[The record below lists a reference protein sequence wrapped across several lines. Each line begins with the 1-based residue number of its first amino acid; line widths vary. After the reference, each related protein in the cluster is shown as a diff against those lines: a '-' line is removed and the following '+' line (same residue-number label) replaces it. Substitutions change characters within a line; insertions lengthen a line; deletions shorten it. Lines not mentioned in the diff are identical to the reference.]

1 MLLTLDL
8 AVTDRLRAAQEDY
21 HRSRVIGQHDMT
33 LLYQEL
39 WHQFDEVERAR
50 GHRFL
55 TRQRPVTP
63 VTRFEYLEPLRLAQN
78 EELIDEQGIRALL
91 NFSAPAPS
99 PTADPWNNGVSQSA
113 VGPAPL
119 PVEESVE
126 DAGSE
131 DYTDTVPPAQ
141 GIASV
146 EDEDA
151 VYYSAGAANVDW
163 SDYDDDT
170 ENEDDESEGTSAEY
184 TEDEGDW
191 DDEDGSSEGWDDD
204 NEDGDEETFV
214 EQPDDLYDED
224 SEDEEVPTQP
234 SRGIAPVYDDP
245 DDTDD
250 DSDEGNEDEGDDE
263 GTEDWYDDPEEDES
277 YLEEPAEVVQPAPLP
292 EVKQSQVTTSAYE
305 VPTNLRDF
313 IKEYPGCSMQDALKY
328 FSARDV
334 NKQIR
339 LGRVVNRQGRLYL

>member
-1 MLLTLDL
+1 MLLTLDS

-99 PTADPWNNGVSQSA
+99 PTVDPWNNVVSQSA
-113 VGPAPL
+113 VGPTSS
-119 PVEESVE
+119 PVEEYVE
-126 DAGSE
+126 E
-131 DYTDTVPPAQ
+131 DTVTQSQ

-146 EDEDA
+146 EDEDS
-151 VYYSAGAANVDW
+151 VYYSEGAANADW
-163 SDYDDDT
+163 RDYGDAT
-170 ENEDDESEGTSAEY
+170 EDEDDESEGASAEY
-184 TEDEGDW
+184 TDDEGGW
-191 DDEDGSSEGWDDD
+191 DDDDDGSSEGWDDD
-204 NEDGDEETFV
+204 NEDEDEETFV
-214 EQPDDLYDED
+214 EQPDDLYE
-224 SEDEEVPTQP
+224 EDEEVPAHQ
-234 SRGIAPVYDDP
+234 SQGIAPVYDDP
-245 DDTDD
+245 DDIDD
-250 DSDEGNEDEGDDE
+250 NSDEGEGDDE

-277 YLEEPAEVVQPAPLP
+277 YLGEPEAVPQPAPLP

>member
-1 MLLTLDL
+1 MLLTLDS

-21 HRSRVIGQHDMT
+21 HRSRVIGQHDKT

-99 PTADPWNNGVSQSA
+99 PTVDPWNNGVSQSA
-113 VGPAPL
+113 VGPTSS
-119 PVEESVE
+119 PVEEYVE
-126 DAGSE
+126 K
-131 DYTDTVPPAQ
+131 DTVTQSQ
-141 GIASV
+141 GI
-146 EDEDA
+146 
-151 VYYSAGAANVDW
+151 VYYSEGAADADW
-163 SDYDDDT
+163 SDYDDVT
-170 ENEDDESEGTSAEY
+170 KYEDDESEGISAEY
-184 TEDEGDW
+184 TDDEGDW

-204 NEDGDEETFV
+204 NEDEDEETFV
-214 EQPDDLYDED
+214 EQPDDLYE
-224 SEDEEVPTQP
+224 EDEEAPAPQ
-234 SRGIAPVYDDP
+234 SQGIASVYDDP

-250 DSDEGNEDEGDDE
+250 DDSDEGEGDDE

-277 YLEEPAEVVQPAPLP
+277 YLEEPEAVSQPAPLP

>member
-1 MLLTLDL
+1 MLLTLDS

-21 HRSRVIGQHDMT
+21 HRSRVIGQHDKT

-99 PTADPWNNGVSQSA
+99 PTVDPWNNGVSQSA
-113 VGPAPL
+113 VGPTSS
-119 PVEESVE
+119 PVEEYVE
-126 DAGSE
+126 GG
-131 DYTDTVPPAQ
+131 TVTPSQ
-141 GIASV
+141 GI
-146 EDEDA
+146 
-151 VYYSAGAANVDW
+151 VYYSEGAADADW
-163 SDYDDDT
+163 SDYDDVTKD
-170 ENEDDESEGTSAEY
+170 EDDESEGTSAEY
-184 TEDEGDW
+184 TNDEGDW
-191 DDEDGSSEGWDDD
+191 GDDEDGSSEGWDND
-204 NEDGDEETFV
+204 NEDEETFV
-214 EQPDDLYDED
+214 EQPDDLYE
-224 SEDEEVPTQP
+224 EDEEAPAPQ
-234 SRGIAPVYDDP
+234 SQGIASVYDDP
-245 DDTDD
+245 D
-250 DSDEGNEDEGDDE
+250 EGEGDDE

-277 YLEEPAEVVQPAPLP
+277 YLEEPEAVSQPAPLP

-328 FSARDV
+328 FSVRDV

>member
-1 MLLTLDL
+1 MLLTLDS

-21 HRSRVIGQHDMT
+21 HRSRVIGQHDKT

-99 PTADPWNNGVSQSA
+99 PTVDPWNNGVSQSA
-113 VGPAPL
+113 VGPTSS
-119 PVEESVE
+119 PVEDYVE
-126 DAGSE
+126 E
-131 DYTDTVPPAQ
+131 DTVTQSQ
-141 GIASV
+141 GI
-146 EDEDA
+146 
-151 VYYSAGAANVDW
+151 VYYSEGAANADW
-163 SDYDDDT
+163 SDYEGAT
-170 ENEDDESEGTSAEY
+170 EDD
-184 TEDEGDW
+184 DEGDW
-191 DDEDGSSEGWDDD
+191 DDADGSSEGWDDD
-204 NEDGDEETFV
+204 DNEDEDEETFV
-214 EQPDDLYDED
+214 EQPDDLYE
-224 SEDEEVPTQP
+224 EDEEAPAPQ
-234 SRGIAPVYDDP
+234 SQGIASVYDDP

-250 DSDEGNEDEGDDE
+250 DSDEEDDE
-263 GTEDWYDDPEEDES
+263 GTEDWFDDPEEDES
-277 YLEEPAEVVQPAPLP
+277 YLEEPEAVPQPAPLP

>member
-1 MLLTLDL
+1 MLLTLDS

-113 VGPAPL
+113 VGPTSS
-119 PVEESVE
+119 PVEEYVE
-126 DAGSE
+126 E
-131 DYTDTVPPAQ
+131 DTVTPSQ
-141 GIASV
+141 GI
-146 EDEDA
+146 
-151 VYYSAGAANVDW
+151 VYYSEGAADADW
-163 SDYDDDT
+163 SDYDDVT
-170 ENEDDESEGTSAEY
+170 EDEDDESEGTSAEY
-184 TEDEGDW
+184 T
-191 DDEDGSSEGWDDD
+191 DDEDGSSEGWDND
-204 NEDGDEETFV
+204 NEDEDEETFV
-214 EQPDDLYDED
+214 EQPDDLYE
-224 SEDEEVPTQP
+224 EDEEAPAPQ
-234 SRGIAPVYDDP
+234 SQGIASVYDDP
-245 DDTDD
+245 DAIDD
-250 DSDEGNEDEGDDE
+250 DSDEDEGDDE

-277 YLEEPAEVVQPAPLP
+277 YLEEPEAVSQPAPLP

>member
-1 MLLTLDL
+1 MLLTLDS

-99 PTADPWNNGVSQSA
+99 PTVDPWNNGVSQSA
-113 VGPAPL
+113 VGPTPP
-119 PVEESVE
+119 PVEEYVE
-126 DAGSE
+126 E
-131 DYTDTVPPAQ
+131 DTVTPSQ
-141 GIASV
+141 GI
-146 EDEDA
+146 
-151 VYYSAGAANVDW
+151 VYYSEGAADADW
-163 SDYDDDT
+163 SDYDDVT
-170 ENEDDESEGTSAEY
+170 KYEDDESEGTSAEY
-184 TEDEGDW
+184 T
-191 DDEDGSSEGWDDD
+191 DEDCSSEGWDND
-204 NEDGDEETFV
+204 NEDEDEETFV
-214 EQPDDLYDED
+214 EQPDDLYE
-224 SEDEEVPTQP
+224 EDEEAPAPP
-234 SRGIAPVYDDP
+234 SQGIASVYDDP
-245 DDTDD
+245 DDIDD
-250 DSDEGNEDEGDDE
+250 DSDEDEGDDE
-263 GTEDWYDDPEEDES
+263 GTEDWYGDPEEDES
-277 YLEEPAEVVQPAPLP
+277 YLEEPEAVPQPAPLP

>member
-1 MLLTLDL
+1 MLLTLDS

-21 HRSRVIGQHDMT
+21 HRSRVIGQHDKT

-91 NFSAPAPS
+91 NFSAPTPS
-99 PTADPWNNGVSQSA
+99 PTIDPWNNGVSQSA
-113 VGPAPL
+113 VGPTSS
-119 PVEESVE
+119 PVEEYVE
-126 DAGSE
+126 E
-131 DYTDTVPPAQ
+131 DTVTQSQ
-141 GIASV
+141 GI
-146 EDEDA
+146 
-151 VYYSAGAANVDW
+151 VYY
-163 SDYDDDT
+163 
-170 ENEDDESEGTSAEY
+170 DESEGTSAEY
-184 TEDEGDW
+184 DDDEGGW

-204 NEDGDEETFV
+204 DNEDEDEETFV
-214 EQPDDLYDED
+214 EQPDDLYE
-224 SEDEEVPTQP
+224 EDEEAPAHQ
-234 SRGIAPVYDDP
+234 SQGITSVYDDP
-245 DDTDD
+245 DDIDD
-250 DSDEGNEDEGDDE
+250 DSDEGEGDDE

-277 YLEEPAEVVQPAPLP
+277 YLEEPEAVPQPAPLP

-334 NKQIR
+334 NKQIW

>member
-91 NFSAPAPS
+91 NFSAPTPS
-99 PTADPWNNGVSQSA
+99 PTADPWNNGVSQSV
-113 VGPAPL
+113 VGPAPS
-119 PVEESVE
+119 PVEEYGE
-126 DAGSE
+126 E
-131 DYTDTVPPAQ
+131 DTVTPSQ

-151 VYYSAGAANVDW
+151 VYYSEGAANADW
-163 SDYDDDT
+163 SDYDSPT
-170 ENEDDESEGTSAEY
+170 EDEDDESRGISAEY
-184 TEDEGDW
+184 DDDEGDCE
-191 DDEDGSSEGWDDD
+191 DEDGSSEGWDDD
-204 NEDGDEETFV
+204 NEDAGEETFV
-214 EQPDDLYDED
+214 EQPDDLYE
-224 SEDEEVPTQP
+224 EDEEGEEDAAPQSQGT
-234 SRGIAPVYDDP
+234 APVYDDP
-245 DDTDD
+245 DDIDGD
-250 DSDEGNEDEGDDE
+250 ADEEDDE
-263 GTEDWYDDPEEDES
+263 GTEDWYDDTEEDES
-277 YLEEPAEVVQPAPLP
+277 YLEEPEAVPQPAPLP

>member
-1 MLLTLDL
+1 MLLTLDS

-21 HRSRVIGQHDMT
+21 HRSRVIGQHDKT

-99 PTADPWNNGVSQSA
+99 PTVDPWNNGVSQSA
-113 VGPAPL
+113 VGPTSS
-119 PVEESVE
+119 PVEDSVE
-126 DAGSE
+126 E
-131 DYTDTVPPAQ
+131 DTVTPSR

-146 EDEDA
+146 EDVDA
-151 VYYSAGAANVDW
+151 VYYSEGAANADW
-163 SDYDDDT
+163 SDYDDVT
-170 ENEDDESEGTSAEY
+170 KYEDDESEGISAEY
-184 TEDEGDW
+184 TDDEGDC
-191 DDEDGSSEGWDDD
+191 DDEDGSSEGWVDD
-204 NEDGDEETFV
+204 NEDEETFV
-214 EQPDDLYDED
+214 EQPDDLYEED
-224 SEDEEVPTQP
+224 SEDEEALVPQ
-234 SRGIAPVYDDP
+234 SQGLASVYDDP
-245 DDTDD
+245 DDIDGD
-250 DSDEGNEDEGDDE
+250 ADEEDDE
-263 GTEDWYDDPEEDES
+263 GTEDWFDDPEEDEAVS
-277 YLEEPAEVVQPAPLP
+277 QPAPLP

>member
-1 MLLTLDL
+1 MLLTLDS

-99 PTADPWNNGVSQSA
+99 PAVDPWNNGVSQSA
-113 VGPAPL
+113 VGPTSS
-119 PVEESVE
+119 PVEEYVE
-126 DAGSE
+126 E
-131 DYTDTVPPAQ
+131 DPVTQSQ

-151 VYYSAGAANVDW
+151 VYYSEGAANADW
-163 SDYDDDT
+163 SDYDVT
-170 ENEDDESEGTSAEY
+170 EDEDDESEGTSAEY
-184 TEDEGDW
+184 TDDEGDW
-191 DDEDGSSEGWDDD
+191 DDGDGSSESWDDD
-204 NEDGDEETFV
+204 NEDEDEETFV
-214 EQPDDLYDED
+214 EQPDDLYEED
-224 SEDEEVPTQP
+224 SEALVPQ
-234 SRGIAPVYDDP
+234 SQGIAPVYDDP
-245 DDTDD
+245 DDIDD
-250 DSDEGNEDEGDDE
+250 DSDEEDDE

-277 YLEEPAEVVQPAPLP
+277 YLEEPEAVPQPAPLP